1 MIPCGDKPM
10 RQLSFK
16 KDTHAKLSVQ
26 CSTHIKYS
34 KNDVSII
41 CLSISTIKLVFISMP
56 TYCCHT
62 QSTVGAAGRSLHGNP
77 KANQSLGRPDSWN
90 ERPGTSVD
98 HSNW

>member
-1 MIPCGDKPM
+1 M

-41 CLSISTIKLVFISMP
+41 CLSPPQNLSSFLRQP
-56 TYCCHT
+56 TACHT
-62 QSTVGAAGRSLHGNP
+62 QSTVGAAGRSLHGKP

-90 ERPGTSVD
+90 ERPDTSVD